1 MAVVVDEFGG
11 SAGLVTIE
19 DMLEELVGEI
29 YDEFE
34 LEQPP
39 IQKVAEHEYVLNGR
53 VLMEEVSDLLEI
65 QLEEE
70 TVSTI
75 GGYVFSRLGR
85 KPVKG
90 DTIYFDGFN
99 FEVMEVIGFRITK
112 VKVMRKSLV
121 NKESEMTHAPEGR
134 GNS

>member
-11 SAGLVTIE
+11 SAGLITIE

-34 LEQPP
+34 LEQPSV
-39 IQKVAEHEYVLNGR
+39 QKLSENEYVLNGR
-53 VLMEEVSDLLEI
+53 VLMEEVSEMLNI

-75 GGYVFSRLGR
+75 GGYIFSRLGR
-85 KPVKG
+85 KPLKG
-90 DTIYFDGFN
+90 DLIFFEGIK
-99 FEVMEVIGFRITK
+99 FEVMEVKGFRITK
-112 VKVMRKSLV
+112 VKILTKPLEENANEQQR
-121 NKESEMTHAPEGR
+121 E
-134 GNS
+134 